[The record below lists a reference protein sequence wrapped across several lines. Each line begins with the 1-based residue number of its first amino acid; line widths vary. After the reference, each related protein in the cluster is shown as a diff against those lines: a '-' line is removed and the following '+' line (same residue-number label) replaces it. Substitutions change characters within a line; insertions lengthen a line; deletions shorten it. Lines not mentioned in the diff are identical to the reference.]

1 MEVSHERVEK
11 IQGFARNRQKAEGF
25 YDQQQISS
33 SDIQAYERK
42 LDDTLRELQDRV
54 KRQEEDI
61 RSVCC
66 CKPVTMANPT
76 YQLQLTSDTAS
87 GGQCQRYI

>member
-1 MEVSHERVEK
+1 MEVSQERVEK
-11 IQGFARNRQKAEGF
+11 VLGFARSRQKAEGF
-25 YDQQQISS
+25 YDQQQIDP

-61 RSVCC
+61 RIVCF
-66 CKPVTMANPT
+66 
-76 YQLQLTSDTAS
+76 S
-87 GGQCQRYI
+87 